1 MQEAAAKGTL
11 SADKGK
17 QKPGGAAA
25 GGGAAVKGLTVLVV
39 GGRGMPKMDSGLFG
53 KCDPYL
59 KMTLGEDAKQTKVNP
74 RMSSKSPRTPAHDCG
89 YGLPEN

>member
-1 MQEAAAKGTL
+1 LNGVQEAAAKGTS

-25 GGGAAVKGLTVLVV
+25 GGGAAAKGLTVLVV

-59 KMTLGEDAKQTKVNP
+59 KMTIGDDTKQTKVNP
-74 RMSSKSPRTPAHDCG
+74 RP
-89 YGLPEN
+89 